1 MRPAR
6 SRRSS
11 SDGPIDLRSDTVTRP
26 TKQMR
31 EAMAAAEVADDV
43 LGRDPTMREL
53 EIRVAG
59 LLGTDDA
66 LWTPSGTMGNL
77 IALMSHLRR
86 GDAFLAP
93 AAAHVLDAE
102 LGTAAWL
109 AGGMPRPL
117 PHDAGPGK
125 ISPESVRR
133 GAGTA
138 GPYYTLRTTL
148 LCLENTH
155 NAAGGTVTA
164 PDEHAALA
172 AAARGAGLRV
182 HLDGARLWHA
192 AVALGVPPA
201 TLTVGVDTVQVCFS
215 KGLGAPVGS
224 AVAGSAEFVEQ
235 ARRLRKMLG
244 GGVRQGGVLAAAAL
258 VGLDRMDRLAEDH
271 VRAKTLAAGLRERG
285 WSAAEPETNIVLLP
299 VADLQG
305 TLRRFEDAGVLASS
319 MAGKVRLMP
328 HADLTD
334 ADITG
339 ALDRIGPVDPTPT
352 VERMGLTGPGLSGSS
367 VRRTAPA
374 RRGGR

>member
-6 SRRSS
+6 ARRSAP
-11 SDGPIDLRSDTVTRP
+11 DGPVDLRSDTVTRP
-26 TKQMR
+26 TRQMR
-31 EAMAAAEVADDV
+31 DAMAAAEVDDDV

-53 EIRVAG
+53 EVRVAG
-59 LLGTDDA
+59 LLGVDDA
-66 LWTPSGTMGNL
+66 LWTPSGSMGNL
-77 IALMSHLRR
+77 IALMCHLER

-93 AAAHVLDAE
+93 AGAHVLDAE

-125 ISPESVRR
+125 VSPDAVRR
-133 GAGTA
+133 AAGST

-164 PDEHAALA
+164 PDEHASVVG
-172 AAARGAGLRV
+172 AARAAGLRV

-192 AVALGVPPA
+192 AAALGVPPA

-224 AVAGSAEFVEQ
+224 AVAGSAEFVQQ

-258 VGLDRMDRLAEDH
+258 VGLDRLERLADAP
-271 VRAKTLAAGLRERG
+271 VRAAKLVAGLRERG
-285 WSAAEPETNIVLLP
+285 WQVGDPETNIVLLP
-299 VADLQG
+299 VADVDA
-305 TLRRFEDAGVLASS
+305 TLRRFADAGVLASS
-319 MAGKVRLMP
+319 MAGKVRLMT
-328 HADLTD
+328 HADVTD
-334 ADITG
+334 ADVTT

-352 VERMGLTGPGLSGSS
+352 AERIGMTGPA
-367 VRRTAPA
+367 VRRGAGRGPA
-374 RRGGR
+374 RRVR